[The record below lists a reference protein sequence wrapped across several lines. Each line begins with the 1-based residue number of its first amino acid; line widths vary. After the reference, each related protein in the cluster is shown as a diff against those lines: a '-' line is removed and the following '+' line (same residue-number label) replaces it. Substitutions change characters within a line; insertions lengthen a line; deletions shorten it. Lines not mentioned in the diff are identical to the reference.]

1 MLRYI
6 TLNITFRSFICSI
19 LLALSFSFAQTL
31 EVTMTAYSSEAAQ
44 TDSTPTITA
53 TGEEVGP
60 GVVAVSRDLLNDEL
74 PYGTELRVVE
84 VNSEANACGGW
95 NPGMVL
101 EVQDTMHPRRT
112 NHVDIW
118 VQTREEALE
127 WGKCEA
133 VLEVI

>member
-1 MLRYI
+1 MLQH
-6 TLNITFRSFICSI
+6 ITFKALICFVF
-19 LLALSFSFAQTL
+19 LTLSFSLAQTL

-44 TDSTPTITA
+44 TDNTPTVTA

-60 GVVAVSRDLLNDEL
+60 GVVAVSRDLLQTEL
-74 PYGTELRVVE
+74 PYGTELRVLE
-84 VNSEANACGGW
+84 VNTEANACGGW

-118 VQTREEALE
+118 VETREEALE

>member
-6 TLNITFRSFICSI
+6 TAKVSLCLVFLT
-19 LLALSFSFAQTL
+19 LSFSLAQTL

-44 TDSTPTITA
+44 TDGTPTITA

-84 VNSEANACGGW
+84 VNNEANACGGW
-95 NPGMVL
+95 NPGMIL

>member
-6 TLNITFRSFICSI
+6 TLNITFRSLICSI

-44 TDSTPTITA
+44 TDGTPTITA

-95 NPGMVL
+95 NPRYGPGGARHDAPAQNQSCGYLGPDARGGARV
-101 EVQDTMHPRRT
+101 
-112 NHVDIW
+112 
-118 VQTREEALE
+118 
-127 WGKCEA
+127 G
-133 VLEVI
+133 